1 MPPGGSAGMEADMAE
16 AEATAEAEASTAEAS
31 LVQDCRE
38 GRAGAVLELYRI
50 HWEPALAYAQ
60 KLSRSIHDAE
70 DIAATAFLK
79 SLSAMRR
86 GKGPVGPVRPYLL
99 RAVRSAALD
108 RHSSAEHPSER
119 ITELADDRNPGLD
132 HTGQQEHDFVAEAF
146 ATLPLR
152 WQRALWYVEIEGLKP
167 REAAPLLDITPNA
180 LSALLKRARNG
191 LREAYLVV
199 YLRNAEDSGCESMLP
214 FLAGA
219 ALERATAANQAKVD
233 SHIRTCRSCRRA
245 LQGLGD
251 VSSKMQGVH
260 PGLLPA
266 VLSPVMA
273 VRILELLSSPAH
285 CPLAHIAETFHE
297 SADIVP
303 AVLQGLKAL
312 GAAAAVV
319 VLMLLPAAPN
329 AATTELE
336 PHGRFGDCSAY
347 ATSVGCMPHSAVDP
361 VYLQSRA
368 GARGSQYAA
377 PTGTVTD
384 GTVAVRTVTAAQV
397 NQPR

>member
-1 MPPGGSAGMEADMAE
+1 MPGVVVKASRTTVPGGTAGLEGD
-16 AEATAEAEASTAEAS
+16 TAEADAEAS

-50 HWEPALAYAQ
+50 HWEHALTYAHR
-60 KLSRSIHDAE
+60 LSRSLHDAE

-79 SLSAMRR
+79 SLTAMRR

-99 RAVRSAALD
+99 RAVRTAALD

-119 ITELADDRNPGLD
+119 IIELADDRNPGRD
-132 HTGQQEHDFVAEAF
+132 HTGSQEHDFVAEAF

-152 WQRALWYVEIEGLKP
+152 WQRVLWYVEIEGLRP
-167 REAAPLLDITPNA
+167 REAAPLLDVKPNA
-180 LSALLKRARNG
+180 LSALLRRARNG

-199 YLRNAEDSGCESMLP
+199 YLRNAEDGGCESMLP

-233 SHIRTCRSCRRA
+233 SHIYTCRSCRRA
-245 LQGLGD
+245 LQGLGN
-251 VSSKMQGVH
+251 VSSRMQGVH

-273 VRILELLSSPAH
+273 VRILEFLSSPSNY
-285 CPLAHIAETFHE
+285 PLAHIAETIHE
-297 SADIVP
+297 SADVVP
-303 AVLQGLKAL
+303 TLFQGLKAL

-329 AATTELE
+329 PITTEQ
-336 PHGRFGDCSAY
+336 PPGRFSDCSAY
-347 ATSVGCMPHSAVDP
+347 PTSVGCVPRSAFAP
-361 VYLQSRA
+361 VYLQSRT
-368 GARGSQYAA
+368 GARASQ
-377 PTGTVTD
+377 
-384 GTVAVRTVTAAQV
+384 
-397 NQPR
+397 